1 MNKRIRK
8 KQIRKLLLVEL
19 ATQFT
24 EPADAILWLETALDQ
39 LEGRTPREAIA
50 AGEPERVTMI
60 LDELNAARHAA
71 HH

>member
-19 ATQFT
+19 ATLFQ
-24 EPADAILWLETALDQ
+24 EPADAIAWLESPLEQ

-50 AGEPERVTMI
+50 AGEPERVTVI
-60 LDELNAARHAA
+60 LDELNAAKE
-71 HH
+71 